1 MDNFNLQNWRLR
13 VVNEDY
19 FKEGMGELNV
29 YGYQTKHFDICP
41 SAQTLFKDILRGE
54 FTDGVPS
61 AKEQDKIAELAR
73 LHDLLFFLEK
83 LAINDENLP
92 DLPIKA
98 IFSQVID
105 VASDIYELGTEIGLD
120 QNTDLRYIQGHVQKV
135 NDIARGTDDIGRP
148 LDEDKAEDMAALI
161 KQRDALIKK
170 HSDAGEMFSD
180 KVYDLDSQIQKIAK
194 SESLEEIELEIP
206 GEENAPAGDKTLNK
220 KLTKNDKI
228 IDAYKGI
235 EQEIKDSIQKMK
247 SGNEDEKKGALNFL
261 KANQDTIKAY
271 NNLKKV

>member
-1 MDNFNLQNWRLR
+1 MDNFSLQNWRIR
-13 VVNEDY
+13 VVNEDA
-19 FKEGMGELNV
+19 FKQGMGELNV
-29 YGYQTKHFDICP
+29 YGYQTNHFDICP
-41 SAQTLFKDILRGE
+41 GAQTLFKDILRGE

-61 AKEQDKIAELAR
+61 AKEQDKIVKLAK
-73 LHDLLFFLEK
+73 LHDILFKLEK
-83 LAINDENLP
+83 IALEDQGDAKLVF
-92 DLPIKA
+92 KK
-98 IFSQVID
+98 VIET
-105 VASDIYELGTEIGLD
+105 ASDIYELGTEIGLD
-120 QNTDLRYIQGHVQKV
+120 QNSDLRYIQGHVERV
-135 NDIARGTDDIGRP
+135 NDAARGVDDIGRP
-148 LDEDKAEDMAALI
+148 LD
-161 KQRDALIKK
+161 
-170 HSDAGEMFSD
+170 
-180 KVYDLDSQIQKIAK
+180 
-194 SESLEEIELEIP
+194 EIELEIP

>member
-1 MDNFNLQNWRLR
+1 MDNFSLQNWRIR
-13 VVNEDY
+13 VVNEDA

-29 YGYQTKHFDICP
+29 YGYQTNHFDICP

-61 AKEQDKIAELAR
+61 AKEQDKIVELAK
-73 LHDLLFFLEK
+73 LHDILFKLEK
-83 LAINDENLP
+83 IALEDQGDAKLVFD
-92 DLPIKA
+92 K
-98 IFSQVID
+98 VIET
-105 VASDIYELGTEIGLD
+105 ASDIYELGTEIGLD
-120 QNTDLRYIQGHVQKV
+120 QNTDLRYIQGHVERV
-135 NDIARGTDDIGRP
+135 NDAARGTDDIGRP
-148 LDEDKAEDMAALI
+148 LD
-161 KQRDALIKK
+161 
-170 HSDAGEMFSD
+170 
-180 KVYDLDSQIQKIAK
+180 
-194 SESLEEIELEIP
+194 EIELEIP

>member
-1 MDNFNLQNWRLR
+1 MDNFSLQNWRIR
-13 VVNEDY
+13 VVNEDA
-19 FKEGMGELNV
+19 FREGMGELNV
-29 YGYQTKHFDICP
+29 YGYQTNHFDICP
-41 SAQTLFKDILRGE
+41 GAQTLFKDILRGE

-61 AKEQDKIAELAR
+61 AKEQDKIVELAK
-73 LHDLLFFLEK
+73 LHDILFKLEK
-83 LAINDENLP
+83 IALEDQGDAKLVF
-92 DLPIKA
+92 KK
-98 IFSQVID
+98 VIET
-105 VASDIYELGTEIGLD
+105 ASDIYELGTEIGLD
-120 QNTDLRYIQGHVQKV
+120 QNSDLRYIQGHVERV
-135 NDIARGTDDIGRP
+135 NDAARGVDDIGRP
-148 LDEDKAEDMAALI
+148 LD
-161 KQRDALIKK
+161 
-170 HSDAGEMFSD
+170 
-180 KVYDLDSQIQKIAK
+180 
-194 SESLEEIELEIP
+194 EIELEIP

>member
-1 MDNFNLQNWRLR
+1 MDNFSLQNWRIR
-13 VVNEDY
+13 VVNEDA

-29 YGYQTKHFDICP
+29 YGYQTNHFDICP
-41 SAQTLFKDILRGE
+41 GAQTLFKDILRGE

-61 AKEQDKIAELAR
+61 AKEQDKIVELAK
-73 LHDLLFFLEK
+73 LHDILFKLEK
-83 LAINDENLP
+83 IALEDQGDAKLVF
-92 DLPIKA
+92 KK
-98 IFSQVID
+98 VIET
-105 VASDIYELGTEIGLD
+105 ASDIYELGTEIGLD
-120 QNTDLRYIQGHVQKV
+120 QNSDLRYIQGHVERV
-135 NDIARGTDDIGRP
+135 NDAARGVDDIGRP
-148 LDEDKAEDMAALI
+148 LD
-161 KQRDALIKK
+161 
-170 HSDAGEMFSD
+170 
-180 KVYDLDSQIQKIAK
+180 
-194 SESLEEIELEIP
+194 EIELEIP

>member
-1 MDNFNLQNWRLR
+1 MDNFSLQNWRIR
-13 VVNEDY
+13 VVNEDA
-19 FKEGMGELNV
+19 FREGMGELNV
-29 YGYQTKHFDICP
+29 YGYQTNHFDICP
-41 SAQTLFKDILRGE
+41 GAQTLFKDILRGE

-61 AKEQDKIAELAR
+61 AKEQDKIVELAK
-73 LHDLLFFLEK
+73 LHDILFKLEK
-83 LAINDENLP
+83 IALEDQGDAKLVF
-92 DLPIKA
+92 KK
-98 IFSQVID
+98 VIET
-105 VASDIYELGTEIGLD
+105 ASDIYELGTEIGLD
-120 QNTDLRYIQGHVQKV
+120 QNTDLRYIQGHVERV
-135 NDIARGTDDIGRP
+135 NDAARGIDDIGRP
-148 LDEDKAEDMAALI
+148 LD
-161 KQRDALIKK
+161 
-170 HSDAGEMFSD
+170 
-180 KVYDLDSQIQKIAK
+180 
-194 SESLEEIELEIP
+194 EIELEIP

>member
-1 MDNFNLQNWRLR
+1 MDNFSLQNWRIR
-13 VVNEDY
+13 VVNEDA
-19 FKEGMGELNV
+19 FREGMGELNV
-29 YGYQTKHFDICP
+29 YGYQTNHFDICP
-41 SAQTLFKDILRGE
+41 GAQTLFKDILRGE

-61 AKEQDKIAELAR
+61 AKEQDKIVELAK
-73 LHDLLFFLEK
+73 LHDILFKLEK
-83 LAINDENLP
+83 IALEDQGDAKLVFD
-92 DLPIKA
+92 K
-98 IFSQVID
+98 VIET
-105 VASDIYELGTEIGLD
+105 ASDIYELGTEIGLD
-120 QNTDLRYIQGHVQKV
+120 QNSDFRYIQGHVDRV
-135 NDIARGTDDIGRP
+135 NDAARGVDDIGRP
-148 LDEDKAEDMAALI
+148 LD
-161 KQRDALIKK
+161 
-170 HSDAGEMFSD
+170 
-180 KVYDLDSQIQKIAK
+180 
-194 SESLEEIELEIP
+194 EIELEIP

>member
-1 MDNFNLQNWRLR
+1 MDNFSLQNWRIR
-13 VVNEDY
+13 VVNEDA

-29 YGYQTKHFDICP
+29 YGYQTNHFDICP
-41 SAQTLFKDILRGE
+41 GAQTLFKDILRGE

-61 AKEQDKIAELAR
+61 AKEQDKIVELAK
-73 LHDLLFFLEK
+73 LHDILFKLEK
-83 LAINDENLP
+83 IALEDQGDAKLVF
-92 DLPIKA
+92 KK
-98 IFSQVID
+98 VIET
-105 VASDIYELGTEIGLD
+105 ASDIYELGTEIGLD
-120 QNTDLRYIQGHVQKV
+120 QNSDLRYIQGHVERV
-135 NDIARGTDDIGRP
+135 NDAARGVDDIGRP
-148 LDEDKAEDMAALI
+148 LD
-161 KQRDALIKK
+161 
-170 HSDAGEMFSD
+170 
-180 KVYDLDSQIQKIAK
+180 
-194 SESLEEIELEIP
+194 EIELEIP
-206 GEENAPAGDKTLNK
+206 GEEKAPAGDKTLNK